1 LNAFL
6 ELPVRHCQL
15 RALHGLG
22 HLTHESKE
30 AIIRRFLTAHPDLD
44 DELREYAL
52 EAIAGNV
59 L

>member
-1 LNAFL
+1 M
-6 ELPVRHCQL
+6 RHCQL